1 MKVIDHTYSRGSREE
16 ITTSVDIGIATECL
30 AECTRLG
37 SQCLAVTLQVGI
49 SGLNLNR
56 RRTSESES
64 SERTRWSTA
73 VFLAH
78 IVGWS

>member
-37 SQCLAVTLQVGI
+37 SQCLAVTLQVKI
-49 SGLNLNR
+49 SGFK
-56 RRTSESES
+56 S
-64 SERTRWSTA
+64 
-73 VFLAH
+73 
-78 IVGWS
+78 

>member
-37 SQCLAVTLQVGI
+37 SQCLAVTLQVEI
-49 SGLNLNR
+49 SGF
-56 RRTSESES
+56 ESYKE
-64 SERTRWSTA
+64 TA
-73 VFLAH
+73 N
-78 IVGWS
+78 